1 MKILEKRPLALILC
15 IMLGGFSFF
24 ADFTWQIKLSISLV
38 ALLAI
43 GIIYLFED
51 LKRSRN
57 VLVIISLVAFS
68 ISLLLSIL
76 WSFAFYPTKYYESEV
91 NIEGKIYSIDDSKSS
106 VSVMVCKTEKING
119 RRDNHTL
126 ILYVDKE
133 MARDIERYDIVSFK
147 AEISELSSSDDGF
160 DGRSYYVSRGY
171 SALCDNVTDLTFFGN
186 EKNLADSLFSSF
198 RLKLSNRLKK
208 LTDFETGAFLSALI
222 VGERG
227 DLSGNT
233 KLNFS
238 RLGISHIL
246 ALSGMHLAILS
257 LALNFLLIRLGVKK
271 KLRVSILVFLV
282 LFYMGITGFSA
293 SVVRSGIMLIIS
305 GVLYLLAKKSD
316 AITSLAIAVSA
327 IVVIEPTA
335 VYDVSLWLSA
345 FATLGV
351 VVFSEIAEKSDD
363 TDAKWKKIWIFFKN
377 AALVSVFAFCA
388 TFAFIAPRFDSFSVI
403 SVFTTILFSF
413 VIQLFIYA
421 GILLIIFG
429 SIIPFGRIVVFFSN
443 LILGFAEI
451 ISSSK
456 LVCVSMSFVAVKVM
470 IVLLSVFFFAF
481 LVLDI
486 KNKRKGVA
494 ITVIMLVSVF
504 LTAEIYTVAVRY
516 DDDVVYSP
524 SASGDSMLLKSGGDT
539 TLIYSGKAFASDGWD
554 VLDYMTFEGL
564 TYVDN
569 FVLASYSYNTKDF
582 LNTVI
587 DGIKVERI
595 MLPSPSTDDEIA
607 QAEIISDLLSG
618 YGTRLEFY
626 ELLSYI
632 DFGEY
637 RYRLF
642 EKVDYTYG
650 EYPSNVYEVVVGNE
664 RYTYLSTCKY
674 EDLSSSS
681 RALIYNSENL
691 IIGSIGNSKYYI
703 FDMRLPDSDKIM
715 YFDEGRLTDDASEF
729 YRQKGALV
737 RCIKTPI
744 SLTK

>member
-68 ISLLLSIL
+68 ISLLLSVL

-171 SALCDNVTDLTFFGN
+171 SALCDNVTDLTFLGN

-494 ITVIMLVSVF
+494 IIVIMLVSVF

-524 SASGDSMLLKSGGDT
+524 SASGDSMLLKSGGDA

-703 FDMRLPDSDKIM
+703 FDMRLPDIDKIM
-715 YFDEGRLTDDASEF
+715 YFDEGRLTDDAAEF
-729 YRQKGALV
+729 YKEKEALV

>member
-24 ADFTWQIKLSISLV
+24 ADFSWEVKLCVSAVSL
-38 ALLAI
+38 LII
-43 GIIYLFED
+43 GIIFVFEN
-51 LKRSRN
+51 LKRGRN
-57 VLVIISLVAFS
+57 AITIISLIALS
-68 ISLLLSIL
+68 LSLLLSAL
-76 WSFAFYPTKYYESEV
+76 WSFAFYPAKYYDTEAE
-91 NIEGKIYSIDDSKSS
+91 IEGKIYSIDESKSS
-106 VSVMVCKTEKING
+106 VTVMICKTEKING
-119 RRDNHTL
+119 KRDKHTL

-133 MARDIERYDIVSFK
+133 MARDVESYDKVSFK
-147 AEISELSSSDDGF
+147 AEISELSDNDDGF

-171 SALCDNVTDLTFFGN
+171 SALCDNVADLTVYEN
-186 EKNLADSLFSSF
+186 EKDFSDSLFTSI
-198 RLKLSNRLKK
+198 RLKLSNRLKR
-208 LTDFETGAFLSALI
+208 LTNFDTGAFLSALI

-233 KLNFS
+233 RLNFA

-257 LALNFLLIRLGVKK
+257 LALNFVLIRFGVKK
-271 KLRVSILVFLV
+271 KLRVSILAVLV
-282 LFYMGITGFSA
+282 LLYMGITGFSA
-293 SVVRSGIMLIIS
+293 SVVRAGLMLIIS
-305 GVLYLLAKKSD
+305 GLLYLLATKSD
-316 AITSLAIAVSA
+316 AITSLVIAVSI
-327 IVVIEPTA
+327 IVIIEPTA

-351 VVFSEIAEKSDD
+351 VVFSEIAEKADATD
-363 TDAKWKKIWIFFKN
+363 TKWKKLWILFKN
-377 AALVSVFAFCA
+377 ASLVSVFAFCA
-388 TFAFIAPRFDSFSVI
+388 TFAFIAPRYDSFSVI
-403 SVFTTILFSF
+403 SVFTTLIFSF
-413 VIQLFIYA
+413 VIQFFIYA

-429 SIIPFGRIVVFFSN
+429 SIIPFGKLVVFFSD
-443 LILGFAEI
+443 LILDFAEI

-456 LVCVSMSFVAVKVM
+456 LVFVSMNSVVIKII

-494 ITVIMLVSVF
+494 IIVIMLLSAF
-504 LTAEIYTVAVRY
+504 ISAEIYTVAVRY

-524 SASGDSMLLKSGGDT
+524 SASGDAMLLKSGGDA
-539 TLIYSGKAFASDGWD
+539 TLIYSGKAFASNAWD
-554 VLDYMTFEGL
+554 VLDYLTYEGL

-569 FVLASYSYNTKDF
+569 FVLASYSYTTNYF
-582 LNTVI
+582 VNTVI

-595 MLPSPSTDDEIA
+595 MLPHPSTDDEIA
-607 QAEIISDLLSG
+607 QAEIISDLLSS

-637 RYRLF
+637 RFRLF

-650 EYPSNVYEVVVGNE
+650 EYPSNVYEIVVGDE

-674 EDLSSSS
+674 EDLSASS

-703 FDMRLPDSDKIM
+703 FDMRLPYINEIM
-715 YFDEGRLTDDASEF
+715 YFDDGRLTDEANEF
-729 YRQKGALV
+729 YKQKEASV

>member
-24 ADFTWQIKLSISLV
+24 ADFTWQIKLTFSAVSL
-38 ALLAI
+38 LTI
-43 GIIYLFED
+43 GVIYLFED
-51 LKRSRN
+51 LKRGRN
-57 VLVIISLVAFS
+57 VIVIISLLAFS
-68 ISLLLSIL
+68 ISLLLSML
-76 WSFAFYPTKYYESEV
+76 WSYSFFPTKYYGSEV

-171 SALCDNVTDLTFFGN
+171 SALCDNVTDLAFLGN

-363 TDAKWKKIWIFFKN
+363 TDAKWKRIWIFFKN

-443 LILGFAEI
+443 LIIGFAEI

-494 ITVIMLVSVF
+494 ITVIMLASVF

-524 SASGDSMLLKSGGDT
+524 SASGDSMLLKSGGDA

-703 FDMRLPDSDKIM
+703 FDMRLPDIDKIM
-715 YFDEGRLTDDASEF
+715 YFDEGRLTDDAAKF
-729 YRQKGALV
+729 YKEKEALV

-744 SLTK
+744 SLTE